1 MKIDFYKKFLYTH
14 NLKVIPAFCHVYGV
28 FPDLKYKYS
37 YTCQTRIPATISFMK
52 EAFKEHA
59 DELQGKEIDFYFYS
73 DDKVQDAD
81 RGRRLLKEP
90 MVFAY
95 SEIADEYPHVVPIPD
110 YLYDS

>member
-14 NLKVIPAFCHVYGV
+14 KLKVIPAFCHVYGV

-59 DELQGKEIDFYFYS
+59 DELQGKEIDFYRMTRF
-73 DDKVQDAD
+73 KMQIGDAD
-81 RGRRLLKEP
+81 
-90 MVFAY
+90 Y
-95 SEIADEYPHVVPIPD
+95 
-110 YLYDS
+110 